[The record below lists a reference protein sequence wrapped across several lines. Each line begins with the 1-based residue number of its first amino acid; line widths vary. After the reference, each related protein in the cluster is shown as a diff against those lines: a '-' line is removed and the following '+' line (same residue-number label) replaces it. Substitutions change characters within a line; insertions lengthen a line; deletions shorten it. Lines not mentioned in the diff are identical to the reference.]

1 MSLLYLL
8 VVLYIDMNAM
18 FQELNKRIEEIATS
32 EEQTK
37 QINRELSAQMAQMV
51 REFDDDKQQA
61 LDRSGELLITS
72 LYLWLS
78 LAAMNTFRVCI
89 DYVIDYHRLS
99 E

>member
-1 MSLLYLL
+1 MVIYLSH
-8 VVLYIDMNAM
+8 IDMDYI

-61 LDRSGELLITS
+61 LDRSGELHITS
-72 LYLWLS
+72 SYLWLS
-78 LAAMNTFRVCI
+78 LAVMCI
-89 DYVIDYHRLS
+89 DHGIDFHSLS
-99 E
+99 ES